1 MIFYGSDSDSS
12 VIYNFDFKETEK
24 SFLNSS
30 NTSKNT
36 SNNTSKNNSYESQN
50 YMDQIQ
56 NKIQIK
62 KIKRLEKKINK
73 LKIRLKNINYDLVKK
88 NYDSVMNQLKLKN
101 MSHIY
106 NYGVIYNN
114 FLNNMELHSE
124 NTETKV
130 INKEVEY
137 DLKFLKKVKDSIEY
151 YKKNKLYEIV
161 YKLEKYYF
169 PYFEKNNLSC
179 F

>member
-56 NKIQIK
+56 TKIQIK
-62 KIKRLEKKINK
+62 KIKRLEKKNNK
-73 LKIRLKNINYDLVKK
+73 LKLYLKNCQSDLNKK
-88 NYDSVMNQLKLKN
+88 NYDSVISELKLKN
-101 MSHIY
+101 NFEIY
-106 NYGVIYNN
+106 NYGIINTN
-114 FLNNMELHSE
+114 FLNNMEIYSE
-124 NTETKV
+124 NKN
-130 INKEVEY
+130 IIKKDVEY
-137 DLKFLKKVKDSIEY
+137 SIEFLKKVKDSIEY
-151 YKKNKLYEIV
+151 YKKNKVYEIV
-161 YKLEKYYF
+161 YKLEKYYL
-169 PYFEKNNLSC
+169 PYFEKNNIKYD
-179 F
+179 